1 MEGSGTLVGA
11 RAVLL
16 VYSLGVAGL
25 GVLPPQRTTGS
36 ALLPHATLHRSRLAR
51 LAVEEAEL
59 GTLAGSDVQSRLG
72 RSLSMAQVREL
83 TAQRGVTTDELL
95 EKLAQLEKDKRRD
108 AAKLEQLLRKGYLPP
123 VLPGGEDASPS
134 HDNNIGNTM
143 TEQKELHTS
152 RRLKSEHAK
161 AEGSGARHAKSE
173 GTEAR
178 VAKSQALAE
187 SEATDAL
194 VSKSQAD
201 LRAADAGHNVL
212 HPLAEVPGDASSVSP
227 PAEDHAEI
235 KISAEVT
242 ASLPSH
248 SDGGIDWHIKS
259 LGKASQLL
267 RPDEEIE
274 LARKVQKLRA
284 WESTRNELCTT
295 LKREPTE
302 LEWAAAVG
310 LPARAVDTGAFER
323 ARRNCG
329 EAKSTMVSANL
340 RLVISIGKRYQHRG
354 LHFQDLIQEGIFGL
368 TRAVEKFDPE
378 RGFKFSTYATWWI
391 RQAVMRA
398 IADQSRLIRL
408 PVHIHD
414 QLQSIK
420 KTSRQLGSELG
431 RDPTDEELAH
441 RLNVA
446 GTRLG
451 FLKGCE
457 QQTLSLEEDR
467 NIGSRKGSGAG
478 SGGGRTQKL
487 ADSIADS
494 GRLPDECAEV
504 AALRDD
510 VQTLLRSTLSDRETA
525 VIRLRFG
532 LDDGRPRT
540 LEEIG
545 KFFSITRERVRQI
558 EARAL
563 HKLRQPYRNHKLES
577 YIHDPVSA

>member
-1 MEGSGTLVGA
+1 MVGA

-16 VYSLGVAGL
+16 IYSLGVAGL
-25 GVLPPQRTTGS
+25 GVLPPQRTTGKAPQPCS
-36 ALLPHATLHRSRLAR
+36 TLHRSRLAR

-59 GTLAGSDVQSRLG
+59 GTLAGSEVQTRLG
-72 RSLSMAQVREL
+72 RSLSIAQVREL

-108 AAKLEQLLRKGYLPP
+108 AAKLEQLLRKGCLPP
-123 VLPGGEDASPS
+123 VLPGGDDASPS
-134 HDNNIGNTM
+134 NDNGMSSIM
-143 TEQKELHTS
+143 TEQKELHTD
-152 RRLKSEHAK
+152 RRLKS
-161 AEGSGARHAKSE
+161 RHAKPQ
-173 GTEAR
+173 GTAAR
-178 VAKSQALAE
+178 VAKPQALAE
-187 SEATDAL
+187 SETTRAVA
-194 VSKSQAD
+194 SKSQAD
-201 LRAADAGHNVL
+201 P
-212 HPLAEVPGDASSVSP
+212 HPAHAERVVIPTLAEA
-227 PAEDHAEI
+227 PAETSTSSPTAEHDAEI
-235 KISAEVT
+235 QVSADVA

-284 WESTRNELCTT
+284 WESTRIELCST

-323 ARRNCG
+323 ARRKCG

-431 RDPTDEELAH
+431 RDPTDEELAR